1 MFGNQ
6 NTTISEQYHG
16 KNSICAVRRARLTD
30 YLGVGVIASVFPLD
44 AVRAALKETGRESRR
59 IRLIPAEVM
68 VYYVICL
75 GLFRTV
81 STGEVLRCLV
91 DGLRRAGVSFPGI
104 PVAKRASI
112 SEARIRL
119 GVAPLTALRR
129 RVVGCIAE
137 RGSAGSWYRGRR
149 LVALDGSSFSLPDER
164 PLAESEAAQA
174 VRLLPRLR
182 PEMLLLADR
191 GYSGFRLWAEA
202 VETGAALL
210 WRVKANRKLAVREVL
225 ADGSYHSCIGDRGG
239 SRTRLPVRVVEY
251 RLKGRRR
258 PTG

>member
-1 MFGNQ
+1 MARTASVLSG
-6 NTTISEQYHG
+6 G
-16 KNSICAVRRARLTD
+16 ARLTD

-164 PLAESEAAQA
+164 PLA
-174 VRLLPRLR
+174 
-182 PEMLLLADR
+182 
-191 GYSGFRLWAEA
+191 GIGSGAGGA
-202 VETGAALL
+202 PAAALEAGNVVAGRPGL
-210 WRVKANRKLAVREVL
+210 QRLPLV
-225 ADGSYHSCIGDRGG
+225 GG
-239 SRTRLPVRVVEY
+239 S
-251 RLKGRRR
+251 G
-258 PTG
+258 